1 MTDKEKEKYFAQLK
15 KAGEFLDFMAAERGI
30 TTEKFFERMDI
41 VNKYSLEQISHAL
54 THYCF
59 RNGPVEDMH
68 AGPNDQLSDADMKT
82 LNKFCNDKIFT
93 FLTMMKNN
101 KVAELTDIIEFGL
114 QCGNNWDKPEYRGND

>member
-1 MTDKEKEKYFAQLK
+1 MTDKAKERHLK
-15 KAGEFLDFMAAERGI
+15 KQKQADEFLNFIASEHGI
-30 TTEKFFERMDI
+30 TTEKFFKRMDI

-68 AGPNDQLSDADMKT
+68 AGPNDQLSDADMKI

-101 KVAELTDIIEFGL
+101 KVAELSSIIEFGL
-114 QCGNNWDKPEYRGND
+114 QCGNNWDKPEYKDD

>member
-1 MTDKEKEKYFAQLK
+1 
-15 KAGEFLDFMAAERGI
+15 MAEEHGI
-30 TTEKFFERMDI
+30 TTDKFFNGMDI
-41 VNKYSLEQISHAL
+41 LKRFPLEQISHAL

-68 AGPNDQLSDADMKT
+68 ASPNDQLSQDDMKT

-93 FLTMMKNN
+93 FLTMMKEN

-114 QCGNNWDKPEYRGND
+114 QCGSDWDKPEYREED